1 MAISEKQK
9 KILAFSYTQK
19 YQALICDGAVRSG
32 KTSIMTV
39 AFIDWA
45 MREFNNTNFAIC
57 GKTVGSAIKN
67 IVNPYISLAY
77 AKKRYSIEFSRADN
91 KITISQGNK
100 SNTFY
105 IYGGKDE
112 SSYMLIQG
120 ITLGGVLLDEV
131 ALMTRSFVEQ
141 SLARC
146 LSLKNRR
153 YWFNCNPENPNH
165 WFYKE
170 WILQTE
176 KHKALHLHFLLEDNP
191 MLDDETIQEASN
203 MYSGVFYE
211 RYILGRW
218 VAAEGAIYSQFI
230 VNPSKYYIENPDF
243 DFIQIGVDFGG
254 NKSAHTFVATGL
266 KNDYSTITALRSMR
280 IEAAGTS
287 PNDLYE
293 LLNQFIQIVN
303 QEYGEVY
310 CIYADSAEQTL
321 INGMKSHVN
330 ISVRDSYKN
339 PVIDRIRATTSL
351 MSMNRFF
358 YTKNCETLVE
368 AFQNAVYD
376 PKSIIDKRLDDFT
389 SDIDTLDAFEYSW
402 ERYIKNYMRK
412 EIGEQL
418 DEE

>member
-1 MAISEKQK
+1 MPISDKQK
-9 KILAFSYTQK
+9 KILAFPYTQK

-67 IVNPYISLAY
+67 VVEPFVTLFY
-77 AKKRYSIEFSRADN
+77 AKEKYSIKFNRTEN
-91 KITISQGNK
+91 KLVISKAGK
-100 SNTFY
+100 RNTFY

-131 ALMTRSFVEQ
+131 ALMTKSFVEQ
-141 SLARC
+141 ALARC
-146 LSLKNRR
+146 IASDKKR

-170 WILQTE
+170 WILQPE
-176 KHKALHLHFLLEDNP
+176 KHKVLHLHFLLQDNP
-191 MLDDETIQEASN
+191 LLTDEMIQDAAN

-218 VAAEGAIYSQFI
+218 VAAEGVIYKEFATNSNIF
-230 VNPSKYYIENPDF
+230 YTENPQY

-254 NKSAHTFVATGL
+254 HNSAHTFVATGL
-266 KNDYSTITALRSMR
+266 KRDYSILTALRSVR
-280 IEAAGTS
+280 IEAEGTT
-287 PNDLYE
+287 PADLYTSLE
-293 LLNQFIQIVN
+293 EFILLVTE
-303 QEYGEVY
+303 EYGTIDM
-310 CIYADSAEQTL
+310 IYADSAEQTL
-321 INGMKSHVN
+321 INGMKGRLSIPVRN
-330 ISVRDSYKN
+330 SVKN
-339 PVIDRIRATTSL
+339 PVIDRVRATTSL
-351 MSMNRFF
+351 MSMKRFF
-358 YTKNCETLVE
+358 YTKDCESLVE
-368 AFQNAVYD
+368 ALKTAVYD
-376 PKSIIDKRLDDFT
+376 SKSLVDKRLDDFT

-402 ERYIKNYMRK
+402 ERYIKGYVQ
-412 EIGEQL
+412 EQIRSKSNV
-418 DEE
+418 E